1 MKEQLIEMGFVE
13 QSDRWLEYELET
25 CTLIVDMTSC
35 NIIVEDD
42 LGDSVLIAQHAT
54 IEQISNILKSIQI

>member
-13 QSDRWLEYELET
+13 QSERWFEYELDT
-25 CTLIVDMTSC
+25 STLVVDATSC

-54 IEQISNILKSIQI
+54 IEKISNILKSMQI